1 MLIVLQP
8 IKYQEMQ
15 SSHKPIINILS
26 CSLVSHAFLIG
37 IFLQH
42 NNSHI
47 SGVHGFMGL
56 TVSIIHV

>member
-1 MLIVLQP
+1 MFMVLQP

-37 IFLQH
+37 FFLQH
-42 NNSHI
+42 NNSPDI
-47 SGVHGFMGL
+47 FLVF
-56 TVSIIHV
+56 TVL